1 MFKIELDVDDVGID
15 YLRLKGDSEE
25 GKAWIWEAW
34 NDHLE
39 ATEGA
44 SVNLTPKRT
53 SRGRSL
59 TWSNMGVMWQKTGPS
74 WLWASGAEASMLA
87 NRKDISLLSSSRV
100 DIQVSGS
107 VSGGGLLNPARL
119 YHWWTDQTEGKVARM
134 GCTLVQSKTGQT
146 CYLGGRSAPRFLR
159 VYDKGA
165 QMETHPHGR
174 YLRVELELKRDLASD
189 WFDEWVE
196 SNHRDALVS
205 STLVQYLAS
214 VNVQGRFGLP
224 PTNVRTRLKKRIQ
237 TPQSMIEWLESSVR
251 PVVMR
256 LNRQGYN
263 SDVMRA
269 LGLQSNRE

>member
-1 MFKIELDVDDVGID
+1 MFTIELDVDDLGID
-15 YLRLKGDSEE
+15 YLRLKGESKE
-25 GKAWIWEAW
+25 GKEWAWGAW

-39 ATEGA
+39 ATEGDSA
-44 SVNLTPKRT
+44 NLIPKRT

-59 TWSNMGVMWQKTGPS
+59 TWSNMGVMWQTTGPL

-87 NRKDISLLSSSRV
+87 SRKDISLLSSSRT

-107 VSGGGLLNPARL
+107 VSGDGLLNPDRL
-119 YHWWTDQTEGKVARM
+119 YQWWTDQTEGKVARM

-165 QMETHPHGR
+165 QMGTHPHGR
-174 YLRVELELKRDLASD
+174 YLRVELEMKRDLASD

-205 STLVQYLAS
+205 STLVQYLAG
-214 VNVQGRFGLP
+214 VNVLGRFGLP
-224 PTNVRTRLKKRIQ
+224 STAVNTRLKTRKQ
-237 TPQSMIEWLESSVR
+237 TPQSMIQWLESSVR
-251 PVVMR
+251 PVVVR

-263 SDVMRA
+263 SDVMKA
-269 LGLQSNRE
+269 LGLQRDRG